1 MAVSK
6 AMELP
11 VLDMQGDTVATLAVS
26 DYLFGVPMNTPV
38 VHQAMLMQRAN
49 ARQGNHSVKTR
60 ANVSGGGAKPWRQKG
75 TGRARQGSIRS
86 PHFRGGGVVFG
97 PHPRSYRQRM
107 PKKMRRLAIRCLLS
121 DKVREERLAIFQ
133 ELQFPQA
140 RTREMKQF
148 LDTLNVSSSALIVTP
163 EATES
168 VVNSARNLP
177 QVKTLPAANLNVLDL
192 LNHDRLIMTVAAIRK
207 AEALWD
213 PETTLAEVEASPPP
227 TPKRKRPTSSAAT
240 VEAPEKAAAP
250 RRKRPAGSAATV
262 EAPEAAAPKKRRSAG
277 SAATAEA
284 PEKAAAPRR
293 KRPAGS
299 AATVEAPEAAAP
311 KKRRSAG
318 SAATAEAPEKAAP
331 PKRRRTTTS
340 TARKGAS
347 RRAAPKE
354 EPTQEPSG
362 EAGE

>member
-213 PETTLAEVEASPPP
+213 PETTLAEVEASPLP

-262 EAPEAAAPKKRRSAG
+262 
-277 SAATAEA
+277 EA

>member
-11 VLDMQGDTVATLAVS
+11 VLDMQGDTVATLEVS

-86 PHFRGGGVVFG
+86 PQWRGGGIVFG

-213 PETTLAEVEASPPP
+213 PETTLAEVEASPLP
-227 TPKRKRPTSSAAT
+227 TPRRKRPTSSAAT

-250 RRKRPAGSAATV
+250 RRKRPAGSAATA

-284 PEKAAAPRR
+284 PEKAA
-293 KRPAGS
+293 
-299 AATVEAPEAAAP
+299 TP

>member
-6 AMELP
+6 AIDLP

-26 DYLFGVPMNTPV
+26 DYLFGVPMNTAV

-49 ARQGNHSVKTR
+49 ARQGTHSVKTR
-60 ANVSGGGAKPWRQKG
+60 ADVSGGGAKPWRQKG

-121 DKVREERLAIFQ
+121 DKVREERLAILQ

-140 RTREMKQF
+140 KTREMKQF
-148 LDTLNVSSSALIVTP
+148 LDTLNVSSSILIVTP
-163 EATES
+163 EATKP
-168 VVNSARNLP
+168 VVDSARNLP

-192 LNHDRLIMTVAAIRK
+192 LNYDRLIMTVAAIRK

-213 PETTLAEVEASPPP
+213 PETTLAEVEASPLP
-227 TPKRKRPTSSAAT
+227 TPKRKRPAS
-240 VEAPEKAAAP
+240 
-250 RRKRPAGSAATV
+250 
-262 EAPEAAAPKKRRSAG
+262 

-284 PEKAAAPRR
+284 TEKTAPPKR
-293 KRPAGS
+293 KRAVKP
-299 AATVEAPEAAAP
+299 
-311 KKRRSAG
+311 
-318 SAATAEAPEKAAP
+318 AATATEAAPAEAETAPPKRKRTVKPAATATEAAPAEAKAAPAKRKRTMKPAATATEAAPAEAKAAP
-331 PKRRRTTTS
+331 PKRRRTTASTS
-340 TARKGAS
+340 TAKKGAS
-347 RRAAPKE
+347 KKATPKK
-354 EPTQEPSG
+354 EPTQEPPG
-362 EAGE
+362 EASE

>member
-1 MAVSK
+1 MSK

-26 DYLFGVPMNTPV
+26 DFLFGVPMNTPV

-49 ARQGNHSVKTR
+49 ARQGTHNVKTR

-97 PHPRSYRQRM
+97 PHSRSYRQRM

-140 RTREMKQF
+140 RTKEMKHF

-163 EATES
+163 EATQS
-168 VVNSARNLP
+168 VVTSARNLP

-207 AEALWD
+207 AEELWD
-213 PETTLAEVEASPPP
+213 PETTLAEVEASPLP
-227 TPKRKRPTSSAAT
+227 TPKRKRPASSAAT
-240 VEAPEKAAAP
+240 AEAPEKAAAP
-250 RRKRPAGSAATV
+250 KRKRPAGSAATA
-262 EAPEAAAPKKRRSAG
+262 EAPEKATAPKRKRPAG

-284 PEKAAAPRR
+284 PEKAAATKR
-293 KRPAGS
+293 K
-299 AATVEAPEAAAP
+299 
-311 KKRRSAG
+311 
-318 SAATAEAPEKAAP
+318 
-331 PKRRRTTTS
+331 RTTTS
-340 TARKGAS
+340 TARKVTS
-347 RRAAPKE
+347 RRAAPKT

-362 EAGE
+362 ERGGE

>member
-213 PETTLAEVEASPPP
+213 PE
-227 TPKRKRPTSSAAT
+227 
-240 VEAPEKAAAP
+240 KAAAP

-262 EAPEAAAPKKRRSAG
+262 EAPETAAPKKRRSAG

-284 PEKAAAPRR
+284 PEKAAL
-293 KRPAGS
+293 
-299 AATVEAPEAAAP
+299 
-311 KKRRSAG
+311 
-318 SAATAEAPEKAAP
+318 

>member
-213 PETTLAEVEASPPP
+213 PETTLAEVEASPLP

-262 EAPEAAAPKKRRSAG
+262 EAPEA
-277 SAATAEA
+277 
-284 PEKAAAPRR
+284 
-293 KRPAGS
+293 
-299 AATVEAPEAAAP
+299 EAAAP